1 MTSAAPLI
9 GIAVAIAI
17 IVILAAMTVMSS
29 ASAGLMSAVTQI
41 ASFLALIGLGTA
53 IGVMVKAFGGGR

>member
-1 MTSAAPLI
+1 MSAAAPLI

-17 IVILAAMTVMSS
+17 IVILAAMSIMSS
-29 ASAGLMSAVTQI
+29 ASAGLMSAVTNI
-41 ASFLALIGLGTA
+41 AQFLALVGLGTA